1 MESASLA
8 EQRPAGVPESAAWL
22 TDREVWESAGKDRTG
37 AKNGEVTQWRADGSL
52 YLRGHYREGRMH
64 GPCTFFHPNG
74 QVAREGVYVDG
85 EPEGLMIA
93 YGSDAPTSEVLRT
106 CCVPDG
112 AWQMK
117 SRFER
122 GRLLNEVFCDRQGRV
137 LLSDGSLRPERP
149 SNVPLEADFDE
160 YARRWMHGAL
170 DDRGSWIGLWRF
182 WNTDGLVDEEAEY
195 RESRKVWSRLYD
207 PDGSL
212 RQELNFEGDSVRH
225 GGYRRRLLPDEESP
239 WSDPRIRQER
249 GAFEHGQLVGPWTYL
264 DAAGAVV
271 RAVDYGRLYHD
282 GDVDVFRDRPELDGE
297 GWMGLARALRLEGR
311 TREAACAAAR
321 GAARQGSQD
330 GLLRLLGEL
339 TVPVTEATNQALLAT
354 LSQGEVTVAK
364 ALDALVSGADP
375 ASVLRTLSSILK
387 GHSRAALDFI
397 DASILLAPDRRMSY
411 MTRSLVRIELG
422 DLPGAYADTEVVAG
436 DSAEA
441 AEFLRNYTR
450 VLFPKWT
457 FWPARELPQ
466 SPLEDMPDA
475 PGQPL
480 PAVRRAIQLYATRL
494 QVIRAELLRRL
505 SPAPPWM
512 LPDLAALLPEGPLPL
527 ETRTAQIVDETDQG
541 SETTEMTVDE
551 TLDPGPLAVPS
562 LMRLAR
568 ASWAALCW
576 LCWSAGLEEVA
587 LPAALSPPAN
597 FDQAAGMIISRY
609 WRAQD
614 GVITGGLRSV
624 THGVPGFMWEEMDL
638 DGMPRHFVEMA
649 HEEYLEM
656 RAAMLFLASPENV
669 SPFQADLRQT

>member
-1 MESASLA
+1 MEIASLA
-8 EQRPAGVPESAAWL
+8 EQRPAGVPEGATWL
-22 TDREVWESAGKDRTG
+22 PEREVWETASTDRGG
-37 AKNGEVTQWRADGSL
+37 AKNGEVTQWRADGTL

-64 GPCTFFHPNG
+64 GPCTFFHPSG

-93 YGSDAPTSEVLRT
+93 YASDSPSPEVLRT
-106 CCVPDG
+106 CCVPEG

-117 SRFER
+117 SRFDR
-122 GRLLNEVFCDRQGRV
+122 GRLLSEIFCDRQGRV

-149 SNVPLEADFDE
+149 SSVPLEADFDE
-160 YARRWMHGAL
+160 YARRWMHGPV
-170 DDRGSWIGLWRF
+170 DERGSWIGVWRF
-182 WNTDGLVDEEAEY
+182 WNTDGIVDEEAQY
-195 RESRKVWSRLYD
+195 RDSRKVWSRLHD

-225 GGYRRRLLPDEESP
+225 GSYRRRLLPDEESP

-264 DAAGAVV
+264 DAAGAVI
-271 RAVDYGRLYHD
+271 RAVDYGRPCGDELEVFEDRLDLD
-282 GDVDVFRDRPELDGE
+282 GD
-297 GWMGLARALRLEGR
+297 GWMALARALRLEGR
-311 TREAACAAAR
+311 AREAACAAAR
-321 GAARQGSQD
+321 AAARQGSKEAFL
-330 GLLRLLGEL
+330 GLLGEL
-339 TVPVTEATNQALLAT
+339 IVPVNETTNQTLLAT
-354 LSQGEVTVAK
+354 LSQGEVTVPK
-364 ALDALVSGADP
+364 ALEALIAGADP

-387 GHSRAALDFI
+387 GHGRAALDFI
-397 DASILLAPDRRMSY
+397 DASILLAPERRMSY

-422 DLPGAYADTEVVAG
+422 DLAGAYADTEVVAG
-436 DSAEA
+436 ESADA
-441 AEFLRNYTR
+441 AAFLRNYVR
-450 VLFPKWT
+450 VLFPAWT
-457 FWPARELPQ
+457 FWPAREVPE

-505 SPAPPWM
+505 SPAPAWI
-512 LPDLAALLPEGPLPL
+512 LPDLSALLPEGPLPL

-551 TLDPGPLAVPS
+551 TLDPARLAVPS

-568 ASWAALCW
+568 ASWSALCW
-576 LCWSAGLEEVA
+576 LCWSAGLDEVA

-597 FDQAAGMIISRY
+597 FDKAAGMIISRY

-624 THGVPGFMWEEMDL
+624 THGVPGFVWEEMDL

-649 HEEYLEM
+649 HDEYLEM
-656 RAAMLFLASPENV
+656 RAAMLFLASPENA